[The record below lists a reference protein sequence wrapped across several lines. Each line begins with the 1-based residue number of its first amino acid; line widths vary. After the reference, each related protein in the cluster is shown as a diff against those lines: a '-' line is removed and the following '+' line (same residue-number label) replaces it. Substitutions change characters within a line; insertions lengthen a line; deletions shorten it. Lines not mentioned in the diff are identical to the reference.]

1 VTRDSQLYVII
12 GKMYSYL
19 MLYVMFKV
27 DRAHPHVLPAKRFRT
42 FTRLE
47 TREAMLSTWFF
58 QFNLLSKVTPSYLN

>member
-1 VTRDSQLYVII
+1 
-12 GKMYSYL
+12 